1 MAQGDLW
8 NRYLEAGMEFSKM
21 TRARAESIVKDL
33 IKTGEVQREQRQQR
47 IEELLDRSRKNTEEL
62 VGAVR
67 KELDRQLS
75 TLGIVT
81 KADLAKLE
89 AKIDALAKNSE
100 SAATTAAKKAPA
112 KKAPAAKKA

>member
-21 TRARAESIVKDL
+21 TRARAEGIVKDL
-33 IKTGEVQREQRQQR
+33 IKAGEVQREQRQQR

-75 TLGIVT
+75 TLRVAT
-81 KADLAKLE
+81 KADIDKLE
-89 AKIDALAKNSE
+89 KKINALSKSPSTAKVPAKK
-100 SAATTAAKKAPA
+100 ATAAKKA
-112 KKAPAAKKA
+112 